1 MFCHKG
7 IPFLLAKK
15 MQPEPADKK
24 IGFGSTL
31 KVAAPA
37 PQHWEVLLSA
47 LVHFKWQY
55 MAIAGAEPKINNFGY
70 ARLQKIKLPIFFNS
84 GK

>member
-37 PQHWEVLLSA
+37 PQHWVVRLSA
-47 LVHFKWQY
+47 LVHF
-55 MAIAGAEPKINNFGY
+55 
-70 ARLQKIKLPIFFNS
+70 
-84 GK
+84 